1 VGDGVDDDVSD
12 HGVRHGFWQLWSWK
26 FDGQEDGGNAE
37 DESRIA
43 DKPVSPVEDPPK
55 RNR

>member
-1 VGDGVDDDVSD
+1 MDDDVSD
-12 HGVRHGFWQLWSWK
+12 HGIRHGFRQLWSRK
-26 FDGQEDGGNAE
+26 FDRQEDGGNAE

-43 DKPVSPVEDPPK
+43 DKPVSPVEDPPE